1 MAIKTKRLAR
11 RAGSTARI
19 NGGDRYSR
27 RFSEY
32 GGAQFNG

>member
-11 RAGSTARI
+11 RAGFTLPELMVVIAP
-19 NGGDRYSR
+19 R